1 MALARSTWFHDT
13 RRRDE
18 GAAAWHTWD
27 VASSKRQLASTLDTA
42 LLVFVVL
49 LVLAAAWWVVMAVLG
64 TVLFFAKL
72 AVLALLVAA
81 VVRAWFWVRGR
92 ARRRP
97 EPHL

>member
-1 MALARSTWFHDT
+1 
-13 RRRDE
+13 
-18 GAAAWHTWD
+18 

-49 LVLAAAWWVVMAVLG
+49 LVLAVGWWVLKAIIG
-64 TVLFFAKL
+64 TVLFFLQL

-92 ARRRP
+92 TRRRP
-97 EPHL
+97 EPDHL